1 MKTLYR
7 ASRVVT
13 LSHPPEGEW
22 LLVDERH
29 VQRVGSGDP
38 PAADRTVDLPG
49 ATILPGFIDGH
60 VHLTWTG
67 VHNAWPALAGVR
79 SKTEFLS
86 SLREAVGSLGGDGP
100 LLLHGWDESV
110 WQPGDLPHI
119 GELDAISSEPLAV
132 VRVDGHLS
140 LANTTAMQ
148 QGGVTEAVGSDH
160 DSHGRVTGVVRREA
174 NDRLRD
180 WFLAGFSEQR
190 IEDYQLKAASLAAA
204 HGITCV
210 HEMSTPAAS
219 GPRDLQVLM
228 RHRDRLPVASIPY
241 VATVDIPLVMDLG
254 LTRIGGDLSLDGS
267 LGAHTAR
274 LSDAYVDDGSDGVS
288 YFGDD
293 TLCEFLHNAHLAGLQ
308 VGLHAIGDQAIDQA
322 LRSWERVYNALDT
335 RLRRHFRARR
345 HRIEHFEMPGEGHI
359 ERAAILGLAI
369 SVQPAFD
376 AAWGH
381 PGELYEQRLGEAR
394 TLRMNPFHTMQERG
408 LVIGGGS
415 DAPIT
420 ELDPMAGIRAL
431 QHHHD
436 AVRVHTVGG
445 ALLAHLED
453 KKGRLDPGMH
463 ADFAAYDV
471 DPRTVPDVAGLGP
484 MLTVSEGREVFAE

>member
-1 MKTLYR
+1 VARSPCERRFGRGVPDYGGQSGRYAGRWGTDRGERPAR
-7 ASRVVT
+7 AAR
-13 LSHPPEGEW
+13 
-22 LLVDERH
+22 
-29 VQRVGSGDP
+29 
-38 PAADRTVDLPG
+38 
-49 ATILPGFIDGH
+49 
-60 VHLTWTG
+60 
-67 VHNAWPALAGVR
+67 
-79 SKTEFLS
+79 
-86 SLREAVGSLGGDGP
+86 
-100 LLLHGWDESV
+100 
-110 WQPGDLPHI
+110 
-119 GELDAISSEPLAV
+119 
-132 VRVDGHLS
+132 
-140 LANTTAMQ
+140 
-148 QGGVTEAVGSDH
+148 
-160 DSHGRVTGVVRREA
+160 
-174 NDRLRD
+174 RD

-190 IEDYQLKAASLAAA
+190 IEDYQLKAASLAASR
-204 HGITCV
+204 GITCV

-241 VATVDIPLVMDLG
+241 VATLDIPLVMDLG

-274 LSDAYVDDGSDGVS
+274 LSDAYVDDGTYGAS
-288 YFGDD
+288 YFDDD

-308 VGLHAIGDQAIDQA
+308 VGLHAIGDKAIDQA
-322 LRSWERVYNALDT
+322 LRAWERVYNALDT

-345 HRIEHFEMPGEGHI
+345 HRIEHFEMPDEGHI

-381 PGELYEQRLGEAR
+381 PGELYEQRLGEER
-394 TLRMNPFHTMQERG
+394 TLRMNPFRTMQERG
-408 LVIGGGS
+408 LVLGGGS

-420 ELDPMAGIRAL
+420 ELDPMTGIRAL
-431 QHHHD
+431 QQHHD
-436 AVRVHTVGG
+436 PAQRFTFDEAVRVHTVGG

-471 DPRTVPDVAGLGP
+471 DPRSVSDVTGLRP